1 MTGFELLQKLNRMSI
16 DQLKEPIRI
25 INSDVDDEEN
35 IWLNEIEVSQKGQS
49 GYEESGEIRLI
60 GSE

>member
-16 DQLKEPIRI
+16 DQLEEPIRI

>member
-16 DQLKEPIRI
+16 DQLEEPIRI

-35 IWLNEIEVSQKGQS
+35 IWPNEIEVSQKGQS